1 MKQYIKNFNKYRSLL
16 KELVVRDIKVKY
28 KRSVLGILWTL
39 LNPLLTM
46 MVLTIVFS
54 NLFRFDIENYPVYLI
69 SGQVMFNFFAES
81 TNMAMGSILGN
92 ASLIKKV
99 YIPKYI
105 FPLSRALSTFVNL
118 LFALIAVII
127 LMIFMKIKI
136 TVAILFVPLAILYI
150 LIFSIGMCL
159 LLSSI
164 NVFFRDTQ
172 HLYGVLLTAW
182 TYLTPIFYPIEIIP
196 DKFKWIVELNP
207 IYYMVDYFRQCI
219 LYGKIPTIEL
229 NLICILAC
237 SISMVVGLWT
247 FYKTQDKF
255 ILYI

>member
-1 MKQYIKNFNKYRSLL
+1 MNQYIKNFIRYQSLL
-16 KELVVRDIKVKY
+16 QGLVMRDMKVKY
-28 KRSVLGILWTL
+28 KRSILGILWTL

-46 MVLTIVFS
+46 CVLTIVFS
-54 NLFRFDIENYPVYLI
+54 NLFRYDIENFPVYLI
-69 SGQVMFNFFAES
+69 TGQVMFSFFAEATS
-81 TNMAMGSILGN
+81 IAMGSIIGS

-105 FPLSRALSTFVNL
+105 FPLSKILSSFVNL

-127 LMIFMKIKI
+127 IMIFMKINI
-136 TVAILFVPLAILYI
+136 TIAILFVPLSFIYI
-150 LIFSIGMCL
+150 LTFSVGVGL

-182 TYLTPIFYPIEIIP
+182 TYLTPIFYPIDIIP
-196 DKFKWIVELNP
+196 NKFRWLIEINP
-207 IYYMVDYFRQCI
+207 IYYMVTYFRDCVLYGNIPSLQLNIICI
-219 LYGKIPTIEL
+219 LYSVFT
-229 NLICILAC
+229 LII
-237 SISMVVGLWT
+237 GLWV
-247 FYKTQDKF
+247 FYKKQDKF

>member
-1 MKQYIKNFNKYRSLL
+1 MNSYMTNFIKYRSLL
-16 KELVVRDIKVKY
+16 NELVVRDIKVKY

-46 MVLTIVFS
+46 VVLTIVFS
-54 NLFRFDIENYPVYLI
+54 NLFRYDIENFPVYLI
-69 SGQVMFNFFAES
+69 TGQVMFNFFSES
-81 TNMAMGSILGN
+81 TSMAMGSIIGN
-92 ASLIKKV
+92 SALIKKV

-105 FPLSRALSTFVNL
+105 FPLSRVLSSFVNL
-118 LFALIAVII
+118 LFALVAVII

-136 TVAILFVPLAILYI
+136 TTAVLFIPLAFIYI
-150 LIFSIGMCL
+150 LVFSIGIGF

-182 TYLTPIFYPIEIIP
+182 MYLTPIFYPVDIIP
-196 DKFKWIVELNP
+196 IKYKWIVELNP
-207 IYYMVDYFRQCI
+207 LYYMVDYFRQCV
-219 LYGKIPTIEL
+219 LYGNIPSLQL

-237 SISMVVGLWT
+237 SISIIVGLWA
-247 FYKTQDKF
+247 FYKNQDKF